1 MLSRRFEQRGGGE
14 SISPHYRGGAVEEP
28 EGSSRRRPKA
38 DDVRFLRR
46 PTTLSVVK
54 GTLSVPQNTKYRR
67 DAQRPTNK
75 TILHQRDFLFL
86 LDNTHKGEHLKIR
99 TNFVNKRS
107 VKILLFEPVRRV

>member
-46 PTTLSVVK
+46 PTIPPLYT
-54 GTLSVPQNTKYRR
+54 G
-67 DAQRPTNK
+67 AGF
-75 TILHQRDFLFL
+75 I
-86 LDNTHKGEHLKIR
+86 
-99 TNFVNKRS
+99 
-107 VKILLFEPVRRV
+107 